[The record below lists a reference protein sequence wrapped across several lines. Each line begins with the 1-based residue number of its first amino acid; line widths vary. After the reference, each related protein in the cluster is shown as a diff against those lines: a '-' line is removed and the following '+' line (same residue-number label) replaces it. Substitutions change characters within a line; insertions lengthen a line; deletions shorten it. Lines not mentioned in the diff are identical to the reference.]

1 MPMRCAVLDDYQN
14 VALTMADWS
23 KVTGDVEVTVFNE
36 VLGDTEAVATALQG
50 FQIVCLM
57 RERTPFPRA
66 LFEKLP
72 DLQLLVT
79 SGARNAAI
87 DMAAAKDHRVIVCG
101 TDGAK
106 HPTAEL
112 AIGLMLD
119 LARNI
124 SVENARMK
132 AGEAWQ
138 STVGADLFQ
147 HTIGILGLGN
157 LGARVAKVAQAFG
170 MRVVAWSQNLTPER
184 CKEVGVK
191 YATKADL
198 FQQSDFI
205 TIHMVLSDRSRG
217 LVSATDLSMMKPSA
231 YIINT
236 SRGPIIDEAALI
248 TALQDRTI
256 AGAGLDV
263 FNTEPLLRDHILR
276 KLPNVVLTPHLG
288 YVTQDGYKLFYGGTV
303 DAIRAFL
310 DGKPIKVI
318 G

>member
-23 KVTGDVEVTVFNE
+23 RVTGDVEVTVFNE
-36 VLGDTEAVATALQG
+36 GLGNTEAVAKALQG

-72 DLQLLVT
+72 DLKLLVT

-87 DMAAAKDHRVIVCG
+87 DMAAAKDHGVTVCG

-112 AIGLMLD
+112 AIGLMID

-124 SVENARMK
+124 SIENARMK

-138 STVGADLFQ
+138 STVGGDLFQ

-157 LGARVAKVAQAFG
+157 LGGRVAKVAQAFG
-170 MRVVAWSQNLTPER
+170 MRVLAWSQNLTPER
-184 CKEVGVK
+184 CKEVGVE
-191 YATKADL
+191 YATKEEL
-198 FQQSDFI
+198 LKQSDFV

-217 LVSATDLSMMKPSA
+217 LIGAPELALMKPSA

-263 FNTEPLLRDHILR
+263 FSTEPLPRDHILR

-303 DAIRAFL
+303 DAIRAYL

-318 G
+318 S

>member
-1 MPMRCAVLDDYQN
+1 MPIRCAVLDDYQN

-23 KVTGDVEVTVFNE
+23 KVTDDVEVTVFNE
-36 VLGDTEAVATALQG
+36 SLGDTEAVARELRE
-50 FQIVCLM
+50 FEIVCLM
-57 RERTPFPRA
+57 RERTLFPRA

-72 DLQLLVT
+72 NLKLLVT

-87 DMAAAKDHRVIVCG
+87 DMAAAKDHGVIVCG

-112 AIGLMLD
+112 AVGLLID

-138 STVGADLFQ
+138 STVGLDLFQ

-157 LGARVAKVAQAFG
+157 LGGRVAKVAQAFG
-170 MRVVAWSQNLTPER
+170 MRVLAWSQNLTPER
-184 CKEVGVK
+184 CREVGVE
-191 YATKADL
+191 YATKEEL
-198 FQQSDFI
+198 LKQSDFV

-217 LVSATDLSMMKPSA
+217 LIGAPELSLMKRTA

-248 TALQDRTI
+248 TALQDGTI

-263 FNTEPLLRDHILR
+263 FNTEPLPRDHPLR

-288 YVTQDGYKLFYGGTV
+288 YVTQDGYRLFYGGTV
-303 DAIRAFL
+303 DAIRSWL
-310 DGKPIKVI
+310 DSKPIKVI
-318 G
+318 S